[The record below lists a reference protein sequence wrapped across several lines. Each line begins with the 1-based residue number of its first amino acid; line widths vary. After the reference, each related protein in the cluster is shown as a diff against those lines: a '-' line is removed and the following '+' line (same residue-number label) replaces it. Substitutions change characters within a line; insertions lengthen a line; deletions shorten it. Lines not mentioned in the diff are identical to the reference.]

1 MSQIK
6 NTTKTVEEQV
16 EPEMTDDLNGN
27 VLNDVTEVDEP
38 AVEKASIYLG
48 PNLPGGRLLQ
58 STVFRTGI
66 PTYLQPIFTE
76 KPDVAELTVPVEGMA
91 EVQERIVQAGTAEY
105 AAYQRLLGKGN

>member
-6 NTTKTVEEQV
+6 NTTEMVEKQV
-16 EPEMTDDLNGN
+16 EPEMKDDLKENT
-27 VLNDVTEVDEP
+27 LNDVNEADKT
-38 AVEKASIYLG
+38 AVETASIYLG

-58 STVFRTGI
+58 STVFRAGI
-66 PTYLQPIFTE
+66 PAYLQPLFTE
-76 KPDVAELTVPVEGMA
+76 KPDVAELTVPVEGIA